1 MSRDHHRPSNA
12 EPLSIEG
19 TQMLWSCSLIEMP
32 PDDCSAT
39 DRWPIK
45 RLADLLRLWK
55 MPWRSSSMPPAGQ
68 KDTSGREA
76 RLRACSDILKQR
88 LLSRQPLTWIQVPM
102 SLSAG
107 RQNVL

>member
-1 MSRDHHRPSNA
+1 MREWQLMTTPCQVKGGSHAMQCNMECLFEKLRFYTRHCKSFMCKCRTQRAYVMSRNHHRPSNA

-39 DRWPIK
+39 DHWPIK

-55 MPWRSSSMPPAGQ
+55 MP
-68 KDTSGREA
+68 
-76 RLRACSDILKQR
+76 
-88 LLSRQPLTWIQVPM
+88 
-102 SLSAG
+102 
-107 RQNVL
+107 